1 MINERRQYEEI
12 KSDILDAI
20 EAIRSTMPD
29 AAKYLIDNLIMDDAN
44 MTFCYTG
51 DDRLQIKHLFSC

>member
-1 MINERRQYEEI
+1 MMERKQYGKI
-12 KSDILDAI
+12 KSDILEAV

-29 AAKYLIDNLIMDDAN
+29 AAEYLENNLIMDDTN

-51 DDRLQIKHLFSC
+51 DDRLQIKQLFSC